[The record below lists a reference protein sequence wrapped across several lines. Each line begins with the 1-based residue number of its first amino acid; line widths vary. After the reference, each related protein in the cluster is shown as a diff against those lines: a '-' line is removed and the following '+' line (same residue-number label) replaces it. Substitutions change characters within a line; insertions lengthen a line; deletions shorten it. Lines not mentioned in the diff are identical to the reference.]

1 MAVTKIWPVK
11 DSISRVIDYC
21 NNPEKTK
28 FTDLEHVIKYASN
41 EEKVMSDGEQFY
53 AVTGVNCKAET
64 AFDEMRD
71 VQERFGKTGG
81 KNIAYHAYQSFKTG
95 EVTAE
100 QCHRLGVEF
109 ARKMWGDKYQV
120 LVATHFNTGTFH
132 NHFVLNAVGMW
143 DGKKYDCCKREYFRM
158 RNLSDEMCAREGL
171 TVIQHPRKKRIPRQI
186 YIAEKNGEPTK
197 NNLMREAID
206 KALTMSWDHN
216 SFVDVMK
223 SQGYIV
229 SMPFGNKHG
238 TIRSVNA
245 KKPMRLYHLGEQY
258 DRPAIE
264 ARYYENYDYDYE
276 NTVRRYDRYMDSY
289 TREWIV
295 AHPPGKDY
303 EYRKKFYYTDFGN
316 SNLVEIYLTLF
327 VLLLDIAVESVKL
340 AYELLRNQTTVPEY
354 VVAVRMKPKSPE
366 MKEAERF
373 LDRRTNQMLLMSEA
387 KFKTADEI
395 RDYIA
400 QRELD
405 IIDVKKYRE
414 HWRNKLRN
422 ATDPKLIAEYKQE
435 RDKCTDYLTR
445 LRFQKDTAQ
454 TILNDVPKVR
464 ELLRAEQNVQRG
476 LDPYEHAKGFKMKDA
491 KETEKTVS
499 R

>member
-1 MAVTKIWPVK
+1 MAVTKIWTVT

-41 EEKVMSDGEQFY
+41 EEKVMSEDEQFY
-53 AVTGVNCKAET
+53 AVTAINCKVET
-64 AFDEMRD
+64 AFEEMRD

-81 KNIAYHAYQSFKTG
+81 NVAYHAYQSFKTG

-100 QCHRLGVEF
+100 QCHRLGVEL

-143 DGKKYDCCKREYFRM
+143 DGKKYDCCKREYYRM
-158 RNLSDEMCAREGL
+158 RNLSDEMCVREGL
-171 TVIQHPRKKRIPRQI
+171 TVIQNPHKRTPRPI
-186 YIAEKNGEPTK
+186 YIAEKNGKPTK
-197 NNLMREAID
+197 YNLMREAID
-206 KALTMSWDHN
+206 KALTMSWNYN
-216 SFVDVMK
+216 SFIDVMK
-223 SQGYIV
+223 YQGYIV
-229 SMPFGNKHG
+229 TMPFGHKHG

-245 KKPMRLYHLGEQY
+245 KRNMRLYHLGEQY

-264 ARYYENYDYDYE
+264 ARIYENYDYDYD
-276 NTVRRYDRYMDSY
+276 NTVQRYNEFTAPY
-289 TREWIV
+289 TREWII
-295 AHPPGKDY
+295 AHPPGRED
-303 EYRKKFYYTDFGN
+303 EYRKKFYYTDFGS

-327 VLLLDIAVESVKL
+327 VLLLDITVEVVKL
-340 AYELLRNQTTVPEY
+340 AYEFLRDQTTVPEY
-354 VVAVRMKPKSPE
+354 VLAVRMKPKSPE

-373 LDRRTNQMLLMSEA
+373 LERRTNQILLMSQA
-387 KFKTADEI
+387 KFKTADDVRE
-395 RDYIA
+395 YIA
-400 QRELD
+400 QREVD

-422 ATDPKLIAEYKQE
+422 AKDPEQIAEYKQK
-435 RDKCTDYLTR
+435 RDKCTEYLTR

-454 TILNDVPKVR
+454 TILNDIPKVR

-476 LDPYEHAKGFKMKDA
+476 LDPYERTKGVRMKDA
-491 KETEKTVS
+491 KEIEKTVS

>member
-1 MAVTKIWPVK
+1 MAVTKIWPVT

-21 NNPEKTK
+21 NDPVKTK

-41 EEKVMSDGEQFY
+41 EEKVLSEGEQFY
-53 AVTGVNCKAET
+53 AVSAINCKAET
-64 AFDEMRD
+64 AFEEMRD

-81 KNIAYHAYQSFKTG
+81 NIAYHAYQSFKTG
-95 EVTAE
+95 EITAE
-100 QCHRLGVEF
+100 QCHRLGVEL

-143 DGKKYDCCKREYFRM
+143 DGKKYNCCEREYFRM
-158 RNLSDEMCAREGL
+158 RNQSDEMCAREGL
-171 TVIQHPRKKRIPRQI
+171 TVIQHPRKKRIPRPI

-238 TIRSVNA
+238 TISSVNA

-276 NTVRRYDRYMDSY
+276 NTRRKYDRYMDPY

-295 AHPPGKDY
+295 AHPPGKEY

-340 AYELLRNQTTVPEY
+340 AYELLRDQTAVPEY

-405 IIDVKKYRE
+405 IIDMKKTRE

-422 ATDPKLIAEYKQE
+422 AKDPAQIAEYKQK
-435 RDKCTDYLTR
+435 RDKCTEYLTR
-445 LRFQKDTAQ
+445 FRFQKDTAQ

-491 KETEKTVS
+491 KETEKKVS

>member
-41 EEKVMSDGEQFY
+41 EEKVTSEGEQFY

-64 AFDEMRD
+64 AFEEMRA
-71 VQERFGKTGG
+71 VQERFGKTRG
-81 KNIAYHAYQSFKTG
+81 NVAYHAYQSFKTG

-100 QCHRLGVEF
+100 QCHRLGIEL

-120 LVATHFNTGTFH
+120 LVATHFNTGTYH
-132 NHFVLNAVGMW
+132 NHLVLNAVGMW
-143 DGKKYDCCKREYFRM
+143 DGKKYDCCKREYYRM
-158 RNLSDEMCAREGL
+158 RRLSDEMCAREGL
-171 TVIQHPRKKRIPRQI
+171 TVIKNPHKKAPRPI

-197 NNLMREAID
+197 YNLMREAID

-216 SFVDVMK
+216 SFVNAVK
-223 SQGYIV
+223 SQGYFIYL
-229 SMPFGNKHG
+229 SNNYKYA

-245 KKPMRLYHLGEQY
+245 RRGTRLYHLGEAY
-258 DRPAIE
+258 DRPAIYQ
-264 ARYYENYDYDYE
+264 RLDENYEYDRR
-276 NTVRRYDRYMDSY
+276 NVMRRYDDLTDPLS
-289 TREWIV
+289 REWIV

-303 EYRKKFYYTDFGN
+303 ECRKKFYYTDFGN

-327 VLLLDIAVESVKL
+327 VLLLDIAVESLKL
-340 AYELLRNQTTVPEY
+340 AYELLRDQTTVPEY
-354 VVAVRMKPKSPE
+354 VLAVRMKPKSPE

-373 LDRRTNQMLLMSEA
+373 LNRRMNQMLLMAEA
-387 KFKTADEI
+387 KFKTADEV

-405 IIDVKKYRE
+405 IIDMKKIRE

-422 ATDPKLIAEYKQE
+422 ATDPKLIAEYKQK
-435 RDKCTDYLTR
+435 RDRCTEYLTR

-454 TILNDVPKVR
+454 TILNDIPKVR

-491 KETEKTVS
+491 KETGKAVS

>member
-28 FTDLEHVIKYASN
+28 FADLEHVVKYASN
-41 EEKVMSDGEQFY
+41 EEKVMSEGEQFY
-53 AVTGVNCKAET
+53 AVTGVNCKAES
-64 AFDEMRD
+64 AFREMRD

-81 KNIAYHAYQSFKTG
+81 NVAYHAYQSFKTG

-100 QCHRLGVEF
+100 QCHRLGVEL

-120 LVATHFNTGTFH
+120 LVATHFNTGTYH

-143 DGKKYDCCKREYFRM
+143 DGKKYDCSKREYYRM
-158 RNLSDEMCAREGL
+158 RRLSDEMCAREGL
-171 TVIQHPRKKRIPRQI
+171 TVVKNPGKKTPRPI

-197 NNLMREAID
+197 YNLMREAID
-206 KALTMSWDHN
+206 KALSMSWNHN
-216 SFVDVMK
+216 TFVSAMK
-223 SQGYIV
+223 TQGYLV
-229 SMPFGNKHG
+229 YLNPNHKYA
-238 TIRSVNA
+238 TIRSINA
-245 KKPMRLYHLGEQY
+245 KRGTRLYHLGEQY
-258 DRPAIE
+258 DRPAIYQRL
-264 ARYYENYDYDYE
+264 AENYEFDRKNVMRKYDELMEPYTYE
-276 NTVRRYDRYMDSY
+276 WVRRN
-289 TREWIV
+289 
-295 AHPPGKDY
+295 PPDKEY
-303 EYRKKFYYTDFGN
+303 EYRKRFYYTDFGS

-327 VLLLDIAVESVKL
+327 VLLLDIAVEAVKL
-340 AYELLRNQTTVPEY
+340 AYELLRDQTTVPEY
-354 VVAVRMKPKSPE
+354 VLAVRMKPKSPE
-366 MKEAERF
+366 MKAAERF
-373 LDRRTNQMLLMSEA
+373 IDRYTNQMLLMAEA
-387 KFKTADEI
+387 KFKTPEEV

-400 QRELD
+400 QHELD

-422 ATDPKLIAEYKQE
+422 VKDSEQIAEYKQK
-435 RDKCTDYLTR
+435 RDRCTEYLSR

-454 TILNDVPKVR
+454 TILNDISKTR

-476 LDPYEHAKGFKMKDA
+476 LDSYEYAKGHKMIDA
-491 KETEKTVS
+491 KETNKAVS